1 MHIFHSGVKSDEV
14 AYLRAFS
21 TLVPSLMCIM
31 EADVNRGT
39 GTGSSS
45 SSSYTVPPVSSKIS
59 PISRKSKHKAGLRRA
74 IKALAKT
81 PARTALDSPIVEAQT
96 KLIHLLGSNQL
107 GASLVGSFLSNSYSP
122 PGTS

>member
-1 MHIFHSGVKSDEV
+1 MHIFHSGVKSDE
-14 AYLRAFS
+14 ATYLRAFS
-21 TLVPSLMCIM
+21 ALVPSLMCIM
-31 EADVNRGT
+31 EADVNRGGDT
-39 GTGSSS
+39 GS
-45 SSSYTVPPVSSKIS
+45 SSSYTVPSVSSKIS

-81 PARTALDSPIVEAQT
+81 PARTALDSTIIEAQT

-122 PGTS
+122 PGTR